1 MFSFINVHLC
11 SGHYKQDRRNT
22 MMGELI
28 RGLRIHREELESD
41 MISDFSFVLGD
52 TNYRISKSYDEV
64 MEKFKYVIENKNE
77 LD

>member
-1 MFSFINVHLC
+1 
-11 SGHYKQDRRNT
+11 